1 MKTRYFAPLVLA
13 ISLPTA
19 FGEPSPIVPKGWLK
33 PEQLE
38 QVEETLQKQL
48 DTGVGMTATAW
59 NMATVKDAELFVIYV
74 AVCEKL
80 SEAERG
86 ALRNEQEAW
95 MKRREKAAAE
105 ADDGKSGTMGR
116 QFSAG
121 EYMAWTD
128 KRIVDLKKRLEK
140 H

>member
-1 MKTRYFAPLVLA
+1 MKTRYLAALLLALWLSTGFA
-13 ISLPTA
+13 
-19 FGEPSPIVPKGWLK
+19 EPSPIVPKGWLK

-38 QVEETLQKQL
+38 RVEETLQKQL
-48 DTGVGMTATAW
+48 DTGIGMTGTAW
-59 NMATVKDAELFVIYV
+59 DMATVKDAELFVIYV

-80 SEAERG
+80 SEAER
-86 ALRNEQEAW
+86 ATLRNEQEAW
-95 MKRREKAAAE
+95 MKRREKAAAK
-105 ADDGKSGTMGR
+105 ADDGKRGTMGR

-140 H
+140 R